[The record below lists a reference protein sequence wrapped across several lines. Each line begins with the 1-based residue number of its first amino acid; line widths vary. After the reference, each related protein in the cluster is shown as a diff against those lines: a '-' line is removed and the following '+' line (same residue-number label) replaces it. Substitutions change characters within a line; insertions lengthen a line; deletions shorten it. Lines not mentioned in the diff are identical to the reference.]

1 MAERRV
7 GVDFDEILPRQVGE
21 KVLGRNGLSQIRE
34 PETDF
39 FNRTLA
45 EAEIRRGIGLGRFG
59 HFFVLSVNDGEVIQ
73 ARWTGNTVNFDFKF
87 TNDGLIP
94 VIVQE
99 ASQAERPAG
108 RVLMFAWMNRESL
121 ALTLERGLM
130 TYWSRSRK
138 KLWLKG
144 ESSGHTQ
151 RVIRWY
157 VDCDKDVLLFEV
169 EQETGACHTG
179 YESCF
184 FQQLDREAKPLPV
197 LESKMFDDA
206 AVYSPA
212 PTGQG

>member
-1 MAERRV
+1 M
-7 GVDFDEILPRQVGE
+7 GVDFDEILTWQVGE
-21 KVLGRNGLSQIRE
+21 KVLGRNGLSQIRK

-45 EAEIRRGIGLGRFG
+45 EAEIRRGIGLGRIG
-59 HFFVLSVNDGEVIQ
+59 HFFVLSVKDGEVIQ

-99 ASQAERPAG
+99 ASKAERPAG

-151 RVIRWY
+151 RVVRWY

-184 FQQLDREAKPLPV
+184 FQQLDREAMPLPV

>member
-1 MAERRV
+1 V
-7 GVDFDEILPRQVGE
+7 GQGGGGVDRNELLAWQLA
-21 KVLGRNGLSQIRE
+21 KKTLGGDSRG
-34 PETDF
+34 
-39 FNRTLA
+39 
-45 EAEIRRGIGLGRFG
+45 EIRKPEADFLNRKQPVAKARWGMNRGRFG
-59 HFFVLSVNDGEVIQ
+59 HFFVLSVTPPEVIQ
-73 ARWTGNTVNFDFKF
+73 DWKTGNTVDYDFKF
-87 TNDGLIP
+87 SDDGLIP

-99 ASQAERPAG
+99 ASGADRPAG

-151 RVIRWY
+151 RVVRWY

-184 FQQLDREAKPLPV
+184 FQELDREANPLPV
-197 LESKMFDDA
+197 RETKMFDDA
-206 AVYSPA
+206 AVYCPA
-212 PTGQG
+212 PASKG